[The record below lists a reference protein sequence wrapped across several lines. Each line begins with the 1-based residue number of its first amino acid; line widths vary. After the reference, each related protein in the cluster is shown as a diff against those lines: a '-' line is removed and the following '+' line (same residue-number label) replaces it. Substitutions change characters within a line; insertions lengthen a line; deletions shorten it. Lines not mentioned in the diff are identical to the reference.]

1 MAAEVSM
8 ELFQAHHQWATR
20 PDDERFKSLE
30 ALYEATKKYADQ
42 AIEKMVPVNSIR
54 TEAVDGEVI
63 AIGRH
68 NNPAKLTHYAF
79 GQLSTRVGAPASYLR
94 ELPATLA
101 AQNLNHG
108 LKQYADKTDEANVL
122 FHRNGMLMMR
132 SINSDIYARIWN
144 WEIAER
150 LMQLRQYGWDVA
162 KPTIR
167 QIDDKLPLYASDHD
181 MFAFLMAD
189 DVVIEQPIN
198 PTQNQPLHRGL
209 IASNSEVGAGAL
221 KFLKF
226 WFNEMCGNHIIWG
239 ATDVEE
245 ISVRHV
251 GNARER
257 WSAYQY
263 EMRKYLE
270 GSVSDDEA
278 KIEAAV
284 KTVIGETK
292 EQVLDKLFNVR
303 SLGLSRKT
311 LTAGYDAVIEE
322 QDGSPRTIW
331 GMVQGLTRYSQS
343 TPFADERTAIDRG
356 AGKIMDLDF

>member
-1 MAAEVSM
+1 M

-42 AIEKMVPVNSIR
+42 AVEKLVPVSSIR
-54 TEAVDGEVI
+54 TEADKGEVMI
-63 AIGRH
+63 VGKANH
-68 NNPAKLTHYAF
+68 PAKLTHYAF
-79 GQLSTRVGAPASYLR
+79 GQLSARVGAPASYLR
-94 ELPATLA
+94 DLPATLA

-108 LKQYADKTDEANVL
+108 LKEYAENAEEANLL
-122 FHRNGMLMMR
+122 FHRNGALMLR
-132 SINSDIYARIWN
+132 SLTSDKYTRIWN
-144 WEIAER
+144 WEVARKLID
-150 LMQLRQYGWDVA
+150 LQQYGWRVA
-162 KPTIR
+162 SPTIR
-167 QIDDKLPLYASDHD
+167 QIDDKKPLYASDHD

-189 DVVIEQPIN
+189 NVTIDQPIN
-198 PTQNQPLHRGL
+198 PTQKKPLYRGL
-209 IASNSEVGAGAL
+209 IASNSEVGASAL
-221 KFLKF
+221 KMMRF
-226 WFNEMCGNHIIWG
+226 WFNEMCGNHIIWE
-239 ATDVEE
+239 ASEVEE

-251 GNARER
+251 GNARDR

-263 EMRKYLE
+263 ELRKYLE

-278 KIEAAV
+278 KIEASV

-292 EQVLDKLFNVR
+292 DQVLDKLFGVR

-311 LTAGYDAVIEE
+311 LEAGYDAVIEDE
-322 QDGSPRTIW
+322 DGSPRTIW

-343 TPFADERTAIDRG
+343 TPFADERMAIDRG